1 MAEAIADKKGLDIR
15 ILDVA
20 DVCSF
25 ASFLVLA
32 TGTSARHT
40 KALADATQEKCRELG
55 VRPLGVEGERPGNW
69 VLVDLGDVV
78 VHVFREEARDFYSL
92 DRLWGEAEEL
102 KTAVAGA

>member
-1 MAEAIADKKGLDIR
+1 MAETIADKKGLDIR

-25 ASFLVLA
+25 TSFLVLA
-32 TGTSARHT
+32 TGTSARHV
-40 KALADATQEKCRELG
+40 KALANATQEKCRTLG
-55 VRPLGVEGERPGNW
+55 ARPLGVEGERPGNW

-102 KTAVAGA
+102 ETAVGGA